1 MKRSTLFGSTA
12 FVGAMILSSPAY
24 AQASETAGGGDGVEL
39 EEIIVT
45 ARKREERLI
54 DVPISVANVSGE
66 KLEAARVTDLRSIQ
80 SVSPNLI
87 VTSTTDRSSTAI
99 FMRGAGT
106 AIQDRGYEQSVAVYI
121 DGIYRGRPGS
131 AMVDLMDIERVE
143 VLRGPQS
150 TLFGRNA
157 ALGAIS
163 VVTRRPSY
171 TSEGYVEA
179 VAGNYDTFEVR
190 GSVTGPIVADK
201 IAGRLSVQHASRSG
215 FISNPRPDQPD
226 ADGYSNWSARGQL
239 LFDIGED
246 TSLRLIADYS
256 KLTDNCCSA
265 LLYFLSDAAHSPTG
279 PYRGLTLPPGGV
291 RGVAFPNKTPGT
303 YFNPFDRITYANG
316 GQREEIK
323 DWGASAELNHSI
335 GWAQLTALV
344 SYREF
349 KQTQSIDIDWTDA
362 PNRSVIF
369 QMPRQYFPEFS
380 GEVRIANTEPG
391 AFEWTLGAY
400 YFQQHLYERAYIA
413 AAGKGYVSVQDTKS
427 SALFGQGTYH
437 INDMISITGG
447 LRYLQER
454 KKEKV
459 TALVPTD
466 VSTPPGGLRNDDN
479 ALMGAVSIAYKPS
492 EDANFYLRYSRG
504 YKAGGIAYQLSPAV
518 LKSPTTQP
526 EKVDSYE
533 LGGKVRLLNN
543 TLGINAA
550 IYQQNV
556 AGLQVQ
562 SRVPGE
568 LIYIFLNAGDIKSRG
583 AEVEIDYRPTSRL
596 SLSTGIAYTHAR
608 YGSFRVAPVP
618 IGFLKD
624 SQDLSG
630 RQPLRSPTWTIVGD
644 ATYKWPLSDGMDLSA
659 RVGWRY
665 ATSYYTDL
673 VATPDFKNGDTF
685 FLDPSLTLKS
695 DQGWSVQ
702 AWVKNLTNQEYIRVG
717 TSLGSGASSA
727 LIYPGDPRTYGVTMR
742 HAF

>member
-1 MKRSTLFGSTA
+1 MKRSTLLGSTA
-12 FVGAMILSSPAY
+12 YVGAMILASSAF
-24 AQASETAGGGDGVEL
+24 AQASVDAGDGAEL
-39 EEIIVT
+39 EELVVT
-45 ARKREERLI
+45 AQKREERLI
-54 DVPISVANVSGE
+54 DVPISVASVSAE
-66 KLEAARVTDLRSIQ
+66 KLQAARVTDLRSIQ

-131 AMVDLMDIERVE
+131 AMVDLMDIGRVE

-163 VVTRRPSY
+163 VVTRAPTY
-171 TSEGYVEA
+171 TREGYVEA

-190 GSVTGPIVADK
+190 GSLSGPIVADK
-201 IAGRLSVQHASRSG
+201 IAGRISVQHASRSG
-215 FISNPRPDQPD
+215 FIDNPRLDQPD

-239 LFDIGED
+239 LFDVSED

-265 LLYFLSDAAHSPTG
+265 LLYFLSDAAQGPTG
-279 PYRGLTLPPGGV
+279 AYRGLTLPPGGV
-291 RGVAFPNKTPGT
+291 RGVAFPNNTPGT
-303 YFNPFDRITYANG
+303 YFDPFDRVTYANG

-323 DWGASAELNHSI
+323 DWGVSAELNHSL
-335 GWAQLTALV
+335 GWARLTALA

-349 KQTQSIDIDWTDA
+349 KQSQNIDIDWTDA
-362 PNRSVIF
+362 PNRSSIF
-369 QMPRQYFPEFS
+369 QMPRQYFPEYS
-380 GEVRIANTEPG
+380 GEVRIANAEPG
-391 AFEWTLGAY
+391 AFEWTVGAY

-413 AAGKGYVSVQDTKS
+413 SAGKGYVSTQYTNS
-427 SALFGQGTYH
+427 SALFGQATYH
-437 INDMISITGG
+437 LNDALSVTGG

-454 KKEKV
+454 KTETV

-466 VSTPPGGLRNDDN
+466 VGTPPGGIQNDDN
-479 ALMGAVSIAYKPS
+479 ALMGAASIAYKPS
-492 EDANFYLRYSRG
+492 ENANFYLRYARG
-504 YKAGGIAYQLSPAV
+504 YKAGGIAYQVSVPV
-518 LKSPTTQP
+518 LKSPTTEP

-533 LGGKVRLLNN
+533 LGGKVRLLDN

-556 AGLQVQ
+556 KGLQVQ

-608 YGSFRVAPVP
+608 YGSFPVAPVP
-618 IGFLKD
+618 LGFLKD

-644 ATYKWPLSDGMDLSA
+644 ATYRWPVTDGMDLSA

-673 VATPDFKNGDTF
+673 VETPLFKNGDTF
-685 FLDPSLTLKS
+685 FVDPSVTLKS
-695 DQGWSVQ
+695 DKGWSIQ
-702 AWVKNLTNQEYIRVG
+702 AWVKNLTKQEFIRVG
-717 TSLGSGASSA
+717 SSLGAGANSA
-727 LIYPGDPRTYGVTMR
+727 IVYPGDPRTYGVTMR
-742 HAF
+742 QAF